1 MRLSEQSLELAI
13 GFKEASK
20 NFIIIFI
27 LFHKAA
33 AENLKTT
40 CTLTASTDLIFWL
53 IFVFFTVLSSGFGLQ
68 I

>member
-13 GFKEASK
+13 SFKEASK

-33 AENLKTT
+33 AENLKTI
-40 CTLTASTDLIFWL
+40 CTLTASTDLI
-53 IFVFFTVLSSGFGLQ
+53 
-68 I
+68 